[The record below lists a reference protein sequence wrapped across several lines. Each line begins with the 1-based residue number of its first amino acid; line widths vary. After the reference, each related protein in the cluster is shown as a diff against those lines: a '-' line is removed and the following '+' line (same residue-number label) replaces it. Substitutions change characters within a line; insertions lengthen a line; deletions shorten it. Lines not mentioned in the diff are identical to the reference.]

1 MNSVKEM
8 RIETDRLIIRPFIL
22 NDLSECYELMQD
34 EELFNYL
41 DWKVTSIEIFKGTFN
56 WWIDLY
62 ETNFDDDF
70 KYNFAIFL
78 KDNNA
83 FIGWGGFG
91 AIDCFYPEN
100 EIYYLVGKE
109 YWKKGYAT
117 EMMNALLDYYF
128 NTIGMNKII
137 ALAKPENIA
146 SNRVIQKLGF
156 KFQYFVHGLPQEFD
170 FYNGEPYYSLTKEE
184 YLQKI

>member
-22 NDLSECYELMQD
+22 NDLSECYKLMQD
-34 EELFNYL
+34 EELFKYL

-117 EMMNALLDYYF
+117 EMMNALLGYYF